1 MEIETIERQ
10 LQTERDSLEEQL
22 SAYKK
27 EDPYMVANREPS
39 PAVEDSVT
47 EIEGHDRI
55 VATRIELKRRLAE
68 VVFALNKIDKG
79 KFGVCEKCG
88 KEINEARLKVLPTA
102 RFCLNC
108 EGKSRN

>member
-10 LQTERDSLEEQL
+10 LQTERDVLEEQL
-22 SAYKK
+22 VAYKK

-39 PAVEDSVT
+39 PAIEDSVT

-55 VATRIELKRRLAE
+55 VATRIELKKRLAE
-68 VVFALNKIDKG
+68 VIVALNKIGKG
-79 KFGVCEKCG
+79 KFGICEKCG
-88 KEINEARLKVLPTA
+88 EGINEARLKVLPTA